1 MKNERSQR
9 KTMLDV
15 DVDADEGADA
25 DADVAGHS
33 SRSACTGCTRD
44 MRIIIVSW
52 PRPILGLLYISLQ
65 YILYIVIGNGAADI
79 AVCLPGPRSGRPGF
93 GYRC

>member
-25 DADVAGHS
+25 DADWMRMRMWQG
-33 SRSACTGCTRD
+33 TRAE
-44 MRIIIVSW
+44 VHA
-52 PRPILGLLYISLQ
+52 L
-65 YILYIVIGNGAADI
+65 AAPEI
-79 AVCLPGPRSGRPGF
+79 
-93 GYRC
+93 

>member
-1 MKNERSQR
+1 
-9 KTMLDV
+9 
-15 DVDADEGADA
+15 
-25 DADVAGHS
+25 
-33 SRSACTGCTRD
+33 

-52 PRPILGLLYISLQ
+52 PRLILGLLYISLQ